1 MNLKKI
7 KSAIISV
14 SEKSNLKQILP
25 ILKKFN
31 VKIINN
37 ECIFIS
43 GNIEKEI
50 VYIKW
55 KIEKVS

>member
-14 SEKSNLKQILP
+14 SEKANLKQILP

-31 VKIINN
+31 VKIIS
-37 ECIFIS
+37 S
-43 GNIEKEI
+43 GGTYK
-50 VYIKW
+50 K
-55 KIEKVS
+55 